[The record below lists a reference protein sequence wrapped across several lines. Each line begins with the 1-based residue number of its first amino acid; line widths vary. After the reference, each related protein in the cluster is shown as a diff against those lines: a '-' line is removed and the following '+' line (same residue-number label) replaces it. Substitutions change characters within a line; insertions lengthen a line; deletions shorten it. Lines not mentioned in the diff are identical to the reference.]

1 MKINNFT
8 GLSGSKG
15 KGKKTQ
21 EQIQV
26 HLVKEKNDKTENKR

>member
-15 KGKKTQ
+15 KGKKN
-21 EQIQV
+21 IGANSGSAG
-26 HLVKEKNDKTENKR
+26 KGKR

>member
-15 KGKKTQ
+15 KGKKT
-21 EQIQV
+21 
-26 HLVKEKNDKTENKR
+26 